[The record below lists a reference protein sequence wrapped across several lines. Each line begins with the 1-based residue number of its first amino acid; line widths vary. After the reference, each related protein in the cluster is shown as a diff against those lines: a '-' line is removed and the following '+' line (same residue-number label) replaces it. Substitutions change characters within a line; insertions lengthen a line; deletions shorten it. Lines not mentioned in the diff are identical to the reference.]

1 MSGQIL
7 VNFATISQASSDVRG
22 TANNIRQQLD
32 DLEAGVKKIAAS
44 WEGAAQEG
52 YQARQREWDQRAAS
66 CTRRLRPSPRRWTR
80 PPRTTRPPSTRTPVS
95 GRADLASA
103 QARIAIG

>member
-66 CTRRLRPSPRRWTR
+66 CTRRSRPSPRRWTR
-80 PPRTTRPPSTRTPVS
+80 PPRTTRPLRARTPVS
-95 GRADLASA
+95 GQADLASA
-103 QARIAIG
+103 QVRMAIG

>member
-1 MSGQIL
+1 MGGQIL
-7 VNFATISQASSDVRG
+7 VNFATIQQASQDVRG

-44 WEGAAQEG
+44 WEGSAQEG

-66 CTRRLRPSPRRWTR
+66 LH
-80 PPRTTRPPSTRTPVS
+80 STLE
-95 GRADLASA
+95 AIAKALDQAA
-103 QARIAIG
+103 QNYQSTESKNAGIWAG

>member
-44 WEGAAQEG
+44 WKVPRRRATRPASASGTS
-52 YQARQREWDQRAAS
+52 ARPP
-66 CTRRLRPSPRRWTR
+66 CTRRSRPSPRRSTR
-80 PPRTTRPPSTRTPVS
+80 PPELP
-95 GRADLASA
+95 GHRAQELRYLGGLTS
-103 QARIAIG
+103 RRHTYG